1 MAHVVNISGR
11 EFPLE
16 IGTSAGR
23 KARVFKLRPGDVA
36 DIDDAYAVKRYP
48 SGAEDRDPI
57 KSIVE
62 QISGGCVIPA
72 DDPRAASLYEAWCER
87 NGHGSA
93 PDPVLAP
100 PPAAP
105 APRQAAAQKGR

>member
-1 MAHVVNISGR
+1 MAHVVNVSGR

-16 IGTSAGR
+16 IGTCAGR
-23 KARVFKLRPGDVA
+23 KPRVFRLRHGDVA

-72 DDPRAASLYEAWCER
+72 DDPRATQLYEAWCER
-87 NGHGSA
+87 QNGPGPASE
-93 PDPVLAP
+93 PVLAP
-100 PPAAP
+100 AP
-105 APRQAAAQKGR
+105 AMPHPRAAQKGR